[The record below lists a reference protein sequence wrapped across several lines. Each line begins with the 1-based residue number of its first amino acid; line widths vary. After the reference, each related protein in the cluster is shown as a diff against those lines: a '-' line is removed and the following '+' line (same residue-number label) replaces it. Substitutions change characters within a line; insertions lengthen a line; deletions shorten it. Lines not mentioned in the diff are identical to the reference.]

1 MQEIKLLILNNVTL
15 NIIASIIILLVGL
28 AIASVVI
35 SKLEHVL
42 TKTKLFSNLEHEI
55 TGKDGGA
62 STSAIKILLK
72 FIYYIFIIFIIG
84 IIMEKLGFSRLVNPI
99 LNLLDPIF
107 SYIPNVLGGVIL
119 LIVAIILA
127 KLSQKFSEIFFKKI
141 KVDEKLHSGNNG
153 IFLSKIFSEI
163 ISLAVFILILPG
175 ILASLKL
182 DKILIPITD
191 MLTKFLNYIPSLVA
205 AVLILIVGWFI
216 ASKLRDILKG
226 VLDSFNLDKKLSVD
240 NKVLFEGK
248 LSSIIANIVYIL
260 ILIPVFSASLNY
272 LGLDIIISPVIS
284 MLNILFNYVPNL
296 VGVALILVIAIY
308 FGRIIENIIANLLIG
323 LKFDSYLEKIGLKTT
338 ENNYSKLAGK
348 LSKILIIY
356 FAIIQSIEILNFG
369 SLQNLSLK
377 LTLLLGD
384 ILLGVIIIAIG
395 IIIANYTAKII
406 KNTSLVNKNQIAG
419 VAKIAIIVFVGAMG
433 LRQMGIANEIIN
445 LAFGFTVGA
454 LAIAFAIAFGIG
466 GKDLAKEKLQ
476 KLNCCKKNV
485 DENKNEADSSKES

>member
-1 MQEIKLLILNNVTL
+1 MEEIKLLILNNVTL
-15 NIIASIIILLVGL
+15 NIIASVIILLVGL
-28 AIASVVI
+28 ALASIVV
-35 SKLEHVL
+35 SKLEHIL

-55 TGKDGGA
+55 TGKEGGT

-72 FIYYIFIIFIIG
+72 FIYYIFVIFIIG

-107 SYIPNVLGGVIL
+107 SYIPNVLGGIVL

-127 KLSQKFSEIFFKKI
+127 KLSQKFSELFFKKM
-141 KVDEKLHSGNNG
+141 KVDEKIHSNENG
-153 IFLSKIFSEI
+153 ISLSKIFSEI
-163 ISLAVFILILPG
+163 ISLVIFILILPG
-175 ILASLKL
+175 VLAALKL

-205 AVLILIVGWFI
+205 ATLVLVVGWFI

-226 VLDSFNLDKKLSVD
+226 VLDSFKLDEKLSVD
-240 NKVLFEGK
+240 GKVLFEGK
-248 LSSIIANIVYIL
+248 LSSVVANIVYVL
-260 ILIPVFSASLNY
+260 VLIPVFSASLNY

-296 VGVALILVIAIY
+296 VGVALVLVVALY
-308 FGRIIENIIANLLIG
+308 FGRIIESIITNLLIG
-323 LKFDSYLEKIGLKTT
+323 LKFDSHLEKAGLKTI
-338 ENNYSKLAGK
+338 ENNYSKLIGK
-348 LSKILIIY
+348 FSKILIIY

-369 SLQNLSLK
+369 SLQDLSLK
-377 LTLLLGD
+377 LTILLGD
-384 ILLGVIIIAIG
+384 ILLGVIVIAIG
-395 IIIANYTAKII
+395 IVIANYVAKII
-406 KNTSLVNKNQIAG
+406 KNTSLVNKNQISNI
-419 VAKIAIIVFVGAMG
+419 AKVAIIVFVGAMG

-454 LAIAFAIAFGIG
+454 LAVAFAIAFGIG

-476 KLNCCKKNV
+476 KLNCCKKNEEK
-485 DENKNEADSSKES
+485 DETEPPKEN

>member
-1 MQEIKLLILNNVTL
+1 MEEIKLLILNNVTL

-28 AIASVVI
+28 ALASVVV

-55 TGKDGGA
+55 TGKEGGT

-72 FIYYIFIIFIIG
+72 FIYYIFVIFIIG

-107 SYIPNVLGGVIL
+107 SYIPNVLGGIVL

-127 KLSQKFSEIFFKKI
+127 KLSQKFSEMFFRKM
-141 KVDEKLHSGNNG
+141 KVDEKIHSNENG
-153 IFLSKIFSEI
+153 ISLSKIFSEI
-163 ISLAVFILILPG
+163 ISLVIFILILPG
-175 ILASLKL
+175 VLAALKL

-191 MLTKFLNYIPSLVA
+191 MLTKFLNYVPSLVA
-205 AVLILIVGWFI
+205 AALVLVVGWFI

-226 VLDSFNLDKKLSVD
+226 VLDSFKLDEKLSID
-240 NKVLFEGK
+240 GRVLFEGK
-248 LSSIIANIVYIL
+248 LSSVIANIVYVL
-260 ILIPVFSASLNY
+260 VLIPVFSASLNY

-296 VGVALILVIAIY
+296 VGVALVLVVAMY
-308 FGRIIENIIANLLIG
+308 FGRIIENIITNLLIG
-323 LKFDSYLEKIGLKTT
+323 LKFDSYLEKAGLKTI
-338 ENNYSKLAGK
+338 ENNYSKLVGK
-348 LSKILIIY
+348 FSKILIIY
-356 FAIIQSIEILNFG
+356 FAIIQSIEILNFR
-369 SLQNLSLK
+369 SLQDLSLR
-377 LTLLLGD
+377 LTVLLGD
-384 ILLGVIIIAIG
+384 ILLGVIVIAIG
-395 IIIANYTAKII
+395 IVIANYAAKII
-406 KNTSLVNKNQIAG
+406 KNTSLANKDQIANI
-419 VAKIAIIVFVGAMG
+419 AKVAIIVFVGAMG

-454 LAIAFAIAFGIG
+454 LAVAFAIAFGIG

-476 KLNCCKKNV
+476 KLNCCKKNEEKDDV
-485 DENKNEADSSKES
+485 EPPKED

>member
-1 MQEIKLLILNNVTL
+1 MEEIKLLILNNVTL

-28 AIASVVI
+28 ALASVVV

-55 TGKDGGA
+55 TGKEGGT

-72 FIYYIFIIFIIG
+72 FIYYIFVIFIIG

-107 SYIPNVLGGVIL
+107 SYIPNVLGGIVL

-127 KLSQKFSEIFFKKI
+127 KLSQKFSEMFFRKM
-141 KVDEKLHSGNNG
+141 KVDEKIHSNENG
-153 IFLSKIFSEI
+153 ISLSKIFSEI
-163 ISLAVFILILPG
+163 ISLVIFILILPG
-175 ILASLKL
+175 VLAALKL

-191 MLTKFLNYIPSLVA
+191 MLTKFLNYVPSLVA
-205 AVLILIVGWFI
+205 AALVLVVGWFI

-226 VLDSFNLDKKLSVD
+226 VLDSFKLDEKLSID
-240 NKVLFEGK
+240 GRVLFEGK
-248 LSSIIANIVYIL
+248 LSSVIAKIVYVL
-260 ILIPVFSASLNY
+260 VLIPVFSASLNY

-296 VGVALILVIAIY
+296 VGVALVLVVAMY
-308 FGRIIENIIANLLIG
+308 FGRIIENIITNLLIG
-323 LKFDSYLEKIGLKTT
+323 LKFDSYLEKAGLKTI
-338 ENNYSKLAGK
+338 ENNYSKLVGK
-348 LSKILIIY
+348 FSKILIIY

-369 SLQNLSLK
+369 SLQDLSLR
-377 LTLLLGD
+377 LTVLLGD
-384 ILLGVIIIAIG
+384 ILLGVIVIAIG
-395 IIIANYTAKII
+395 IVIANYAAKII
-406 KNTSLVNKNQIAG
+406 KNTSLVNKDQIASI
-419 VAKIAIIVFVGAMG
+419 AKIAIIVFVGAMG

-454 LAIAFAIAFGIG
+454 LAVAFAIAFGIG

-476 KLNCCKKNV
+476 KLNCCKKNEEKDDV
-485 DENKNEADSSKES
+485 EPPKED

>member
-1 MQEIKLLILNNVTL
+1 MEEIKLLILNNVTL

-28 AIASVVI
+28 ALASVVV

-55 TGKDGGA
+55 TGKEGGT

-72 FIYYIFIIFIIG
+72 FIYYIFVIFIIG

-107 SYIPNVLGGVIL
+107 SYIPNVLGGIVL

-127 KLSQKFSEIFFKKI
+127 KLSQKFSEIFFRKM
-141 KVDEKLHSGNNG
+141 KVDEKIHSNENG
-153 IFLSKIFSEI
+153 ISLSKIFSEI
-163 ISLAVFILILPG
+163 ISLVIFILILPG
-175 ILASLKL
+175 VLAALKL

-191 MLTKFLNYIPSLVA
+191 MLTKFLNYVPSLVA
-205 AVLILIVGWFI
+205 AALVLVVGWFI

-226 VLDSFNLDKKLSVD
+226 VLDSFKLDEKLSID
-240 NKVLFEGK
+240 GKVLFEGK
-248 LSSIIANIVYIL
+248 LSSVIANIVYVL
-260 ILIPVFSASLNY
+260 VLIPVFSASLNY

-296 VGVALILVIAIY
+296 VGVALVLVVALY
-308 FGRIIENIIANLLIG
+308 FGRIIENIITNLLIG
-323 LKFDSYLEKIGLKTT
+323 LKFDSYLEKAGLKTI
-338 ENNYSKLAGK
+338 ENNYSKLVGK
-348 LSKILIIY
+348 FSKILIIY

-369 SLQNLSLK
+369 SLQDLSLR
-377 LTLLLGD
+377 LTVLLGD
-384 ILLGVIIIAIG
+384 ILLGVIVIAIG
-395 IIIANYTAKII
+395 IVIANYAAKII
-406 KNTSLVNKNQIAG
+406 KNTSLANKDQIASI
-419 VAKIAIIVFVGAMG
+419 AKIAIIVFVGAMG

-454 LAIAFAIAFGIG
+454 LAVAFAIAFGIG

-476 KLNCCKKNV
+476 KLNCCKKNEEKDDV
-485 DENKNEADSSKES
+485 EPPKED

>member
-1 MQEIKLLILNNVTL
+1 MEEIKLLILNNVTL

-28 AIASVVI
+28 ALASVVV

-55 TGKDGGA
+55 TGKEGGT

-72 FIYYIFIIFIIG
+72 FIYYIFVIFIIG
-84 IIMEKLGFSRLVNPI
+84 IIMEELGFSRLVNPI

-107 SYIPNVLGGVIL
+107 SYIPNVLGGIVL

-127 KLSQKFSEIFFKKI
+127 KLSQKFSEIFFRKM
-141 KVDEKLHSGNNG
+141 KVDEKIHSNENG
-153 IFLSKIFSEI
+153 ISLSKIFSEI
-163 ISLAVFILILPG
+163 ISLVIFILILPG
-175 ILASLKL
+175 VLAALKL

-191 MLTKFLNYIPSLVA
+191 MLTKFLNYVPSLVA
-205 AVLILIVGWFI
+205 AALVLVVGWFI

-226 VLDSFNLDKKLSVD
+226 VLDSFKLDEKLSID
-240 NKVLFEGK
+240 GRVLFEGK
-248 LSSIIANIVYIL
+248 LSSVIANIVYVL
-260 ILIPVFSASLNY
+260 VLIPVFSASLNY

-296 VGVALILVIAIY
+296 VGVALVLVVAMY
-308 FGRIIENIIANLLIG
+308 FGRIIENIITNLLIG
-323 LKFDSYLEKIGLKTT
+323 LKFDSYLEKAGLKTI
-338 ENNYSKLAGK
+338 ENNYSKLVGK
-348 LSKILIIY
+348 FSKILIIY

-369 SLQNLSLK
+369 SLQDLSLR
-377 LTLLLGD
+377 LTVLLGD
-384 ILLGVIIIAIG
+384 ILLGVIVIAIG
-395 IIIANYTAKII
+395 IVIANYAAKII
-406 KNTSLVNKNQIAG
+406 KNTSLVNKDQIASI
-419 VAKIAIIVFVGAMG
+419 AKIAIIVFVGAMG

-454 LAIAFAIAFGIG
+454 LAVAFAIAFGIG

-476 KLNCCKKNV
+476 KLNCCKKNEEKDDV
-485 DENKNEADSSKES
+485 EPPKED

>member
-1 MQEIKLLILNNVTL
+1 MEEIKLLILNNVTL

-28 AIASVVI
+28 ALASVVV
-35 SKLEHVL
+35 SKLEHIL

-55 TGKDGGA
+55 TGKEGGT

-72 FIYYIFIIFIIG
+72 FIYYIFVIFIIG

-107 SYIPNVLGGVIL
+107 SYIPNVLGGIVL

-127 KLSQKFSEIFFKKI
+127 KLSQKFSEIFFRKM
-141 KVDEKLHSGNNG
+141 KVDEKIHSNENG
-153 IFLSKIFSEI
+153 ISLSKIFSEI
-163 ISLAVFILILPG
+163 ISLVIFILILPG
-175 ILASLKL
+175 VLAALKL

-191 MLTKFLNYIPSLVA
+191 MLTKFLNYVPSLVA
-205 AVLILIVGWFI
+205 AALVLVVGWFI

-226 VLDSFNLDKKLSVD
+226 VLDSFKLDEKLSID
-240 NKVLFEGK
+240 GRVLFEGK
-248 LSSIIANIVYIL
+248 LSSVIANIVYVL

-296 VGVALILVIAIY
+296 VGVALVLVVAMY
-308 FGRIIENIIANLLIG
+308 FGRIIENIITNLLIG
-323 LKFDSYLEKIGLKTT
+323 LKFDSYLEKAGLKTI
-338 ENNYSKLAGK
+338 ENNYSKLVGK
-348 LSKILIIY
+348 FSKILIIY

-369 SLQNLSLK
+369 SLQDLSLR
-377 LTLLLGD
+377 LTVLLGD
-384 ILLGVIIIAIG
+384 ILLGVIVIAIG
-395 IIIANYTAKII
+395 IVIANYAAKII
-406 KNTSLVNKNQIAG
+406 KNTSLANKDQIANI
-419 VAKIAIIVFVGAMG
+419 AKVAIIVFVGAMG

-454 LAIAFAIAFGIG
+454 LAVAFAIAFGIG

-476 KLNCCKKNV
+476 KLNCCKKNEEKDDV
-485 DENKNEADSSKES
+485 EPPKEN

>member
-1 MQEIKLLILNNVTL
+1 MEEIKLLILNNVTL

-28 AIASVVI
+28 ALASVVV

-55 TGKDGGA
+55 TGKEGGT

-72 FIYYIFIIFIIG
+72 FIYYIFVIFIIG

-107 SYIPNVLGGVIL
+107 SYIPNVLGGIIL

-127 KLSQKFSEIFFKKI
+127 KLSQKFSEIFFKKM
-141 KVDEKLHSGNNG
+141 KVDEKIHTDENG
-153 IFLSKIFSEI
+153 ISLAKIFSEI
-163 ISLAVFILILPG
+163 ISLVIFILILPG
-175 ILASLKL
+175 VLAALKL

-191 MLTKFLNYIPSLVA
+191 MLTKFLNYVPSLVA
-205 AVLILIVGWFI
+205 AALVLIVGWFI

-226 VLDSFNLDKKLSVD
+226 VLDSFKLDEKLSVD
-240 NKVLFEGK
+240 GKVLFEGK
-248 LSSIIANIVYIL
+248 LSSVIANIVYVL
-260 ILIPVFSASLNY
+260 VLIPVFSASLNY

-296 VGVALILVIAIY
+296 IGVALVLIVALY

-323 LKFDSYLEKIGLKTT
+323 LKFDSYLEKAGLKTT
-338 ENNYSKLAGK
+338 ENNYSKLVGK
-348 LSKILIIY
+348 FSKILIIY

-369 SLQNLSLK
+369 SLQDLSLK
-377 LTLLLGD
+377 LTVLLGD
-384 ILLGVIIIAIG
+384 ILLGVIVVAIG
-395 IIIANYTAKII
+395 IVIANYVAKII
-406 KNTSLVNKNQIAG
+406 KNTSLANKDQIANI
-419 VAKIAIIVFVGAMG
+419 AKIAIIVFVGAMG

-454 LAIAFAIAFGIG
+454 LAVAFAIAFGIG

-476 KLNCCKKNV
+476 KLNCCKK
-485 DENKNEADSSKES
+485 DKEEETPKED

>member
-1 MQEIKLLILNNVTL
+1 MEEIKLLILNNVTL

-28 AIASVVI
+28 ALASVVV

-55 TGKDGGA
+55 TGKEGGT

-72 FIYYIFIIFIIG
+72 FIYYIFVIFIIG

-107 SYIPNVLGGVIL
+107 SYIPNVLGGIVL

-127 KLSQKFSEIFFKKI
+127 KLSQKFSEIFFRKM
-141 KVDEKLHSGNNG
+141 KVDEKIHSNENG
-153 IFLSKIFSEI
+153 ISLSKIFSEI
-163 ISLAVFILILPG
+163 ISLVIFILILPG
-175 ILASLKL
+175 VLAALKL

-191 MLTKFLNYIPSLVA
+191 MLTKFLNYVPSLVA
-205 AVLILIVGWFI
+205 AALVLVVGWFI

-226 VLDSFNLDKKLSVD
+226 VLDSFKLDEKLSID
-240 NKVLFEGK
+240 GRVLFEGK
-248 LSSIIANIVYIL
+248 LSSVIANIVYVL
-260 ILIPVFSASLNY
+260 VLIPVFSASLNY

-296 VGVALILVIAIY
+296 VGVALVLVVAMY
-308 FGRIIENIIANLLIG
+308 FGRIIENIITNLLIG
-323 LKFDSYLEKIGLKTT
+323 LKFDSYLEKAGLKTI
-338 ENNYSKLAGK
+338 ENNYSKLVGK
-348 LSKILIIY
+348 FSKILIIY

-369 SLQNLSLK
+369 SLQDLSLR
-377 LTLLLGD
+377 LTVLLGD
-384 ILLGVIIIAIG
+384 ILLGVIVIAIG
-395 IIIANYTAKII
+395 IVIANYAAKII
-406 KNTSLVNKNQIAG
+406 KNTSLVNKDQIASI
-419 VAKIAIIVFVGAMG
+419 AKIAIIVFVGAMG

-454 LAIAFAIAFGIG
+454 LAVAFAIAFGIG

-476 KLNCCKKNV
+476 KLNYCKKNEEKDDV
-485 DENKNEADSSKES
+485 EPPKED

>member
-1 MQEIKLLILNNVTL
+1 MEEIKLLILNNVTL

-28 AIASVVI
+28 ALASVVV

-55 TGKDGGA
+55 TGKEGGT

-72 FIYYIFIIFIIG
+72 FIYYIFVIFIIG

-107 SYIPNVLGGVIL
+107 SYIPNVLGGIVL

-127 KLSQKFSEIFFKKI
+127 KLSQKFSEIFFRKM
-141 KVDEKLHSGNNG
+141 KVDEKIHSNENG
-153 IFLSKIFSEI
+153 ISLSKIFSEI
-163 ISLAVFILILPG
+163 ISLVIFILILPG
-175 ILASLKL
+175 VLAALKL

-191 MLTKFLNYIPSLVA
+191 MLTKFLNYVPSLVA
-205 AVLILIVGWFI
+205 AALVLVVGWFI

-226 VLDSFNLDKKLSVD
+226 VLDSFKLDEKLSID
-240 NKVLFEGK
+240 GKVLFEGK
-248 LSSIIANIVYIL
+248 LSSVIANIVYVL
-260 ILIPVFSASLNY
+260 VLIPVFSASLNY

-296 VGVALILVIAIY
+296 VGVALVLVVALY
-308 FGRIIENIIANLLIG
+308 FGRIIENIITNLLIG
-323 LKFDSYLEKIGLKTT
+323 LKFDSYLEKAGLKTI
-338 ENNYSKLAGK
+338 ENNYSKLVGK
-348 LSKILIIY
+348 FSKILIIY

-369 SLQNLSLK
+369 SLQDLSLR
-377 LTLLLGD
+377 LTVLLGD
-384 ILLGVIIIAIG
+384 ILLGVIVIAIG
-395 IIIANYTAKII
+395 IVIANYAVKII
-406 KNTSLVNKNQIAG
+406 KNTSLANKDQIASI
-419 VAKIAIIVFVGAMG
+419 AKIAIIVFVGAMG

-454 LAIAFAIAFGIG
+454 LAVAFAIAFGIG

-476 KLNCCKKNV
+476 KLNCCKKNEEKDDV
-485 DENKNEADSSKES
+485 EPPKED

>member
-1 MQEIKLLILNNVTL
+1 MEEIKLLILNNVTL

-28 AIASVVI
+28 ALASVVV

-55 TGKDGGA
+55 TGKEGGT

-72 FIYYIFIIFIIG
+72 FIYYIFVIFIIG

-107 SYIPNVLGGVIL
+107 SYIPNVLGGIVL

-127 KLSQKFSEIFFKKI
+127 KLSQKFSEIFFRKM
-141 KVDEKLHSGNNG
+141 KVDEKIHSNENG
-153 IFLSKIFSEI
+153 ISLSKIFSEI
-163 ISLAVFILILPG
+163 ISLVIFILILPG
-175 ILASLKL
+175 VLAALKL

-191 MLTKFLNYIPSLVA
+191 MLTKFLNYVPSLVA
-205 AVLILIVGWFI
+205 AALVLVVGWFI

-226 VLDSFNLDKKLSVD
+226 VLDSFKLDEKLSID
-240 NKVLFEGK
+240 GKVLFEGK
-248 LSSIIANIVYIL
+248 LSSVIANIVYVL
-260 ILIPVFSASLNY
+260 VLIPVFSASLNY

-296 VGVALILVIAIY
+296 VGVALVLVVALY
-308 FGRIIENIIANLLIG
+308 FGRIIENIITNLLIG
-323 LKFDSYLEKIGLKTT
+323 LKFDSYLEKAGLKTI
-338 ENNYSKLAGK
+338 ENNYSKLVGK
-348 LSKILIIY
+348 FSKILIIY

-369 SLQNLSLK
+369 SLQDLSLR
-377 LTLLLGD
+377 LTVLLGD
-384 ILLGVIIIAIG
+384 ILLGVIVIAIG
-395 IIIANYTAKII
+395 IVIANYAAKII
-406 KNTSLVNKNQIAG
+406 KNTSLANKDQIASI
-419 VAKIAIIVFVGAMG
+419 AKIAIIVFVGAMG

-454 LAIAFAIAFGIG
+454 LA
-466 GKDLAKEKLQ
+466 
-476 KLNCCKKNV
+476 
-485 DENKNEADSSKES
+485 